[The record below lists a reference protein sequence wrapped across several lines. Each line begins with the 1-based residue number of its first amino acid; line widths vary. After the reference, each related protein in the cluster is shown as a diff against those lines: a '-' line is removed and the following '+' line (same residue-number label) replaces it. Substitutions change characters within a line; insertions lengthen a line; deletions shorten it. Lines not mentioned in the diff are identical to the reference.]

1 MKELL
6 AAIEKVRKRI
16 EHYREDLQRSE
27 MLTRYVLVDPI
38 LRALGWDTED
48 PKQVVPEYRTEVGR
62 PDYVLKFEGDR
73 TDAGARGFLLGVE
86 AKRLGADDHTF
97 EEARRRALPLFQ
109 EKNIRYYI
117 ITDGDRWVLWDISR
131 PKEES
136 PHPIFDVRLSRDNPG
151 VAARKLLALW
161 RPAMPEVEEA
171 VKPIAGEP
179 IGTPPVTPLPDEP
192 PEVVAQFLRN
202 HTYPKW
208 GASRLL
214 RETLIKCGM
223 HWKQAGKVADKFR
236 DQLELRKPLTGD
248 DLKRFW
254 HAVKEVY
261 EKHSQQLSGVNL
273 EGFERQMEEVAKE
286 EHFRFKQRKER
297 QTS

>member
-6 AAIEKVRKRI
+6 AAIEKVRERI
-16 EHYREDLQRSE
+16 ERYGEQLRQSE
-27 MLTRYVLVDPI
+27 ALTRYALVNPI
-38 LRALGWDTED
+38 LDALGWDIGD
-48 PKQVVPEYRTEVGR
+48 PNQVVPEYPVKIAGKTEFA
-62 PDYVLKFEGDR
+62 DYALKWDGK
-73 TDAGARGFLLGVE
+73 ALIIVE
-86 AKRLGADDHTF
+86 VKRLGS
-97 EEARRRALPLFQ
+97 PLSDAAMQGVAYAVAEGIQYFVC
-109 EKNIRYYI
+109 
-117 ITDGDRWVLWDISR
+117 TDGDVWEVYDTSLTK
-131 PKEES
+131 PLKERC
-136 PHPIFDVRLSRDNPG
+136 ILKVRINDKQSDKSGG

-161 RPAMPEVEEA
+161 RPAMPKVEE
-171 VKPIAGEP
+171 GEEP
-179 IGTPPVTPLPDEP
+179 IVKRRREDKDEDKV
-192 PEVVAQFLRN
+192 PEVIKQLLRE

-236 DQLELRKPLTGD
+236 DQLELRKPPTDD

>member
-6 AAIEKVRKRI
+6 AAIEKVRERI
-16 EHYREDLQRSE
+16 ERYGEQLRQSE
-27 MLTRYVLVDPI
+27 ALTRYALVNPI
-38 LRALGWDTED
+38 LDALGWDIGD
-48 PKQVVPEYRTEVGR
+48 PNQVVPEYPVSAGKADYALRWDAKVFIIVEVKSLGSSLSNAAMQGVK
-62 PDYVLKFEGDR
+62 YAIAEGIPY
-73 TDAGARGFLLGVE
+73 FVC
-86 AKRLGADDHTF
+86 
-97 EEARRRALPLFQ
+97 
-109 EKNIRYYI
+109 
-117 ITDGDRWVLWDISR
+117 TDGDVWEVYDIFLQK
-131 PKEES
+131 PLPEKC
-136 PHPIFDVRLSRDNPG
+136 IVRVRINDKQSDKSGG

-161 RPAMPEVEEA
+161 RPAMPKVEE
-171 VKPIAGEP
+171 GEEP
-179 IGTPPVTPLPDEP
+179 IVKRRREDKDEDKV
-192 PEVVAQFLRN
+192 PEVIKQLLRE

-286 EHFRFKQRKER
+286 EHSRFKQRKER

>member
-6 AAIEKVRKRI
+6 AAIEKVRERI

-117 ITDGDRWVLWDISR
+117 ITDGDRWVLWDISKPR
-131 PKEES
+131 EES
-136 PHPIFDVRLSRDNPG
+136 PHPIIDVRLSRDNPG
-151 VAARKLLALW
+151 VATRKLLALW
-161 RPAMPEVEEA
+161 RPTMPEVEEA
-171 VKPIAGEP
+171 PESIVKRPQEDKDKIKDK
-179 IGTPPVTPLPDEP
+179 V
-192 PEVVAQFLRN
+192 PEVIRQLLSE
-202 HTYPKW
+202 HTQPKW

-261 EKHSQQLSGVNL
+261 EKHSQQPSGVNL
-273 EGFERQMEEVAKE
+273 EGFERQMEEVAKRE
-286 EHFRFKQRKER
+286 IKRRKEK
-297 QTS
+297 QTSQ